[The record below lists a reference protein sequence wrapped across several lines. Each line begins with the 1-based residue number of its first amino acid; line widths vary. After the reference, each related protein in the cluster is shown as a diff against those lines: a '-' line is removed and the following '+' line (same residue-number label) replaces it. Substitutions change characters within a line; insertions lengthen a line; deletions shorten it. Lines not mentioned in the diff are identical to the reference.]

1 MRERTIA
8 RNYAEALFQAGE
20 QAGET
25 ERYADLIEALAG
37 AIRSDDHIREV
48 LISPRVPKPIKHQ
61 ILRRA
66 LSRYAPE
73 RFIKFLDAVV
83 KRGRQGIIVAIS
95 EEYLSLMDAKLNRIH
110 AGVVLARE
118 PDVEFQE
125 LIRRKLSEVFG
136 KEVIAH
142 YRADPEILGGLIVR
156 IGDRIMDGSVRR
168 RMTSLRRQLLG

>member
-48 LISPRVPKPIKHQ
+48 LVSPRVPKPTKHQ
-61 ILRRA
+61 ILTRA
-66 LSRYAPE
+66 LSHYAPE
-73 RFIKFLDAVV
+73 RFIKFLGAVV
-83 KRGRQGIIVAIS
+83 KRGRQGIMVAIS
-95 EEYLSLMDAKLNRIH
+95 EEYLSLVDRKLNRIH

>member
-20 QAGET
+20 RAGET

-48 LISPRVPKPIKHQ
+48 LISPRVPKPTKHQ
-61 ILRRA
+61 ILARA

-73 RFIKFLDAVV
+73 RFIKFLAAVV

>member
-1 MRERTIA
+1 LRERTIA

-20 QAGET
+20 HAGET

-37 AIRSDDHIREV
+37 AIRCDDHIREV
-48 LISPRVPKPIKHQ
+48 LVSPRVPKPTKHQ
-61 ILRRA
+61 ILTRA

-73 RFIKFLDAVV
+73 RFIKFLGAVV

-95 EEYLSLMDAKLNRIH
+95 EEYLSLVDTKHNRIH